1 MSTTQKKIKLPT
13 MDFPFSI
20 KQLNEDLGTFE
31 GHCATWDIDLQKD
44 RIPRGAFEK
53 TLQQAKA
60 DLAKR
65 DGEFIWPVCWQHN
78 TNEPIG
84 GIYEAY
90 EDSKGLFVRGMLDL
104 DTELG
109 RRAFSAL
116 KKKYMD
122 SFSIGYKPTRHHMEA
137 ARGIPGGI
145 RVLDE
150 IHLYEV
156 SVVLFPANPE
166 ARVRGVKTAYD
177 AWAESMLND
186 MKRVAARCSAQK
198 VRNGMNDFNE
208 AAFGGRT
215 DRSPYSDTGASFRI
229 VPGEDPMESR
239 EEFNKELRAELRAS
253 DPDLYNLVP
262 GGRAYN
268 NEIERR
274 KQEREEKRR
283 LEREAL
289 AADRKAIADARIEP
303 LETYT
308 VEQLAAKSGIDITW
322 LTRFVQV
329 CVAGGEVT
337 PAVEG
342 TLVLKGCDFMK
353 LAKRHSAEFE
363 AQFVSAARKR
373 AERVAREKAAA

>member
-1 MSTTQKKIKLPT
+1 MAVNTTTTKKLKIPT
-13 MDFPFSI
+13 RDFPFSI

-53 TLQQAKA
+53 TLRQAKA

-78 TNEPIG
+78 LNEPIG

-122 SFSIGYKPTRHHMEA
+122 SFSIGYKPVRHHMESEK
-137 ARGIPGGI
+137 GIPGGI

-177 AWAESMLND
+177 AWTESMLND
-186 MKRVAARCSAQK
+186 MKRTAARYSTQK
-198 VRNGMNDFNE
+198 RSNGMSDFDE

-215 DRSPYSDTGASFRI
+215 DRSPYREPAGASYRI
-229 VPGEDPMESR
+229 VPGEDPFESR
-239 EEFNKELRAELRAS
+239 VEFEKELRAQLRDEDDVYMLHGKAF
-253 DPDLYNLVP
+253 D
-262 GGRAYN
+262 R
-268 NEIERR
+268 EIELRR
-274 KQEREEKRR
+274 KQREQRQAEQQS
-283 LEREAL
+283 AL
-289 AADRKAIADARIEP
+289 DAERKAQAERQAAMSA
-303 LETYT
+303 ETFT
-308 VEQLAAKSGIDITW
+308 PESFAAASGLGAEWSKRWFHTLIISGRAVPVDENGLVLRSQDVRAAAKRDH
-322 LTRFVQV
+322 
-329 CVAGGEVT
+329 EVI
-337 PAVEG
+337 
-342 TLVLKGCDFMK
+342 
-353 LAKRHSAEFE
+353 E
-363 AQFVSAARKR
+363 AQAITMRNKRLQERAA
-373 AERVAREKAAA
+373 